1 MISFIYYFLRRNQT
15 GLMEIY
21 LSKINFKLKTEKK
34 LMQKKR
40 GFLFLVLI
48 VNLFQV
54 GKSKALNLVVAVE
67 MWKEIYNFL

>member
-1 MISFIYYFLRRNQT
+1 M
-15 GLMEIY
+15 
-21 LSKINFKLKTEKK
+21 NFKLKTEKK

-67 MWKEIYNFL
+67 MWKEMYNFL